1 MNGIE
6 RIKSRIENDTQ
17 AEIDAI
23 LNNARNEAEHICLQ
37 FKSQAEAVKS
47 ELTSKNAAEA
57 KALEERLITSAR
69 TDAKKVVL
77 SAKQELLDKAYA
89 SALDKLCSMTDEE
102 YIRVVAA
109 LLVKA
114 APNGVGEVIFSSDVR
129 SRIGTQAI
137 ELANSKLDCGK
148 LIVSSETRPLKG
160 GFILKNG
167 NVEVNCAF
175 ETIVRLQ
182 RTETAGSVAKILFPD
197 K

>member
-69 TDAKKVVL
+69 TDAKKSFFPL
-77 SAKQELLDKAYA
+77 SRSCWTRLTPPLLT
-89 SALDKLCSMTDEE
+89 SC
-102 YIRVVAA
+102 AA
-109 LLVKA
+109 
-114 APNGVGEVIFSSDVR
+114 
-129 SRIGTQAI
+129 
-137 ELANSKLDCGK
+137 
-148 LIVSSETRPLKG
+148 
-160 GFILKNG
+160 
-167 NVEVNCAF
+167 
-175 ETIVRLQ
+175 
-182 RTETAGSVAKILFPD
+182 
-197 K
+197 